1 MSRAPRQ
8 SLAQIFAVPALI
20 ALASAMG
27 LAGALVGEG
36 VWDTRFV
43 AVPRRPCSHLLRL
56 RDVEEDR
63 QVMHRHSG
71 AARQG

>member
-8 SLAQIFAVPALI
+8 SLRQIFAVPALI

-36 VWDTRFV
+36 VWDVVSSLCLATPAIIFCACV
-43 AVPRRPCSHLLRL
+43 AWKRVARR
-56 RDVEEDR
+56 
-63 QVMHRHSG
+63 
-71 AARQG
+71 

>member
-1 MSRAPRQ
+1 MSAAPRQ

-36 VWDTRFV
+36 VWDV
-43 AVPRRPCSHLLRL
+43 ASSLCLAIPAIIFCGCVAWRKTAKGSKNP
-56 RDVEEDR
+56 
-63 QVMHRHSG
+63 
-71 AARQG
+71 

>member
-36 VWDTRFV
+36 VWDTLSSLCL
-43 AVPRRPCSHLLRL
+43 AVPAAIFCAC
-56 RDVEEDR
+56 
-63 QVMHRHSG
+63 VMWKKI
-71 AARQG
+71 AK